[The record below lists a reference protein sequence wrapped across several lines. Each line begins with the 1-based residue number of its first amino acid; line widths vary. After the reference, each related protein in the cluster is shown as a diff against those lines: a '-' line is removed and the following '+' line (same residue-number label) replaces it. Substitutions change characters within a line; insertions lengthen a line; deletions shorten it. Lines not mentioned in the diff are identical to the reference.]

1 MVEVLSVPFD
11 LCGPHHGSRLGG
23 MAVQLAG
30 LVPSLARIGVQTLV
44 DDVVPMNG
52 HLPGTREECD
62 AEALQVYTR
71 TRDRVAASIASGR
84 LPLVVGGDHSLAIG
98 SISGAVKAVGE
109 ELAVLWI
116 DAHMDANTPDTTP
129 SGNLHGVPLAA
140 LSRLEPE
147 AEFVPDSRRPWL
159 QSVYDLWP
167 QLLSIVP
174 EQGVSR
180 DRLYWL
186 GLRDVDRGEVRN
198 LQRLSGSQ
206 AVTMQDIDNKGL
218 FVVIEEFQ
226 KWLWASGARKLWISF
241 DVDVLDP
248 IYAPGTGTAVR
259 GGLTYREGH
268 LLAEALCRMV
278 NQEDSPCQLVG
289 LDVVEVNPLR
299 DRDNST
305 AQVAVEWVCS
315 LFGKTIMHGAEL

>member
-23 MAVQLAG
+23 LALQLAG
-30 LVPSLARIGVQTLV
+30 LIPALERIGVSAAAE
-44 DDVVPMNG
+44 DVVPVNG
-52 HLPGTREECD
+52 HLPGSRALCD
-62 AEALQVYTR
+62 EEALQVYR
-71 TRDRVAASIASGR
+71 ATRDRVAASIGSKR
-84 LPLVVGGDHSLAIG
+84 TPLVVGGDHSLAMG

-109 ELAVLWI
+109 DLAVLWI

-129 SGNLHGVPLAA
+129 SGNLHGVPLGA
-140 LSRLEPE
+140 LARLEPE
-147 AEFVPDSRRPWL
+147 SPFVADEKRPWL
-159 QSVYDLWP
+159 KAVYDLWP
-167 QLLSIVP
+167 QLLEVVP
-174 EQGVSR
+174 NPGVR
-180 DRLYWL
+180 KDRMYWL
-186 GLRDVDRGEVRN
+186 GLRDVDPGEVRN
-198 LQRLSGSQ
+198 LGRLEGSR
-206 AVTMQDIDNKGL
+206 AVTMHDIDTEGL
-218 FVVIEEFQ
+218 SGVIERFQ
-226 KWLWASGARKLWISF
+226 SWLWDSGAKKLWLSF

-268 LLAEALCRMV
+268 LLAEALFKLV
-278 NQEDSPCQLVG
+278 NQPDSPCQLVG

-315 LFGKTIMHGAEL
+315 LFGKTIMHGADL